1 MIKTLIYRFT
11 MIIFREILISE
22 SISTLPVSWLKWD
35 ANTTTEWD
43 KPQNVSTKLE
53 HSLTISVKY
62 ISAFFLFFL
71 IFFLPK
77 WEVFSHL
84 FWFSEVIFTNLK
96 FSLFCKGV
104 NKATYFYVY
113 LYKVNWKITTIK
125 VDFYKKKSIL
135 VYYWKLTLVIW
146 NKING

>member
-1 MIKTLIYRFT
+1 MIKTLIYRLT

-43 KPQNVSTKLE
+43 KPHNVSTKLE
-53 HSLTISVKY
+53 HSLTISVKFLL
-62 ISAFFLFFL
+62 SFFFFL

-77 WEVFSHL
+77 WEVFSHISDFL
-84 FWFSEVIFTNLK
+84 ISEVIFTNLK

-113 LYKVNWKITTIK
+113 LYKVNWKITITTKLISIK
-125 VDFYKKKSIL
+125 KVHFSLLLKTYSCYLK
-135 VYYWKLTLVIW
+135 
-146 NKING
+146 